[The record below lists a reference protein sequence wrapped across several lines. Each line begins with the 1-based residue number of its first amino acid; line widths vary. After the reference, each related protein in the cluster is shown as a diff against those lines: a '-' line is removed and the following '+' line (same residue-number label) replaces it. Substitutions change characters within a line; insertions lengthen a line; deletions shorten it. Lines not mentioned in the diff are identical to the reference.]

1 MFIISLYDLIQLGS
15 LYDLIQLGSLYDLIQ
30 LGRHIAC
37 EQATSAEEEG
47 GGIDP
52 GQLDMLSKDES
63 AVRV

>member
-1 MFIISLYDLIQLGS
+1 MFIIS

-37 EQATSAEEEG
+37 EQATSAEEEEGGG

-52 GQLDMLSKDES
+52 GQLDKLSKEES